1 MLTVITPENFH
12 EHAQILST
20 VITKTEAGKSNPS
33 LPIID
38 GIDSA
43 ACIIQFEPSSGVYGK
58 LLLRPF
64 NAPHISD
71 DTFNHFGLVRRQ
83 NIFIVEELSHVIA
96 PLSPFLD
103 TDQERDYLMRK
114 LYQNFYQGLLRF
126 ALPRLIDFMII
137 QSSAE
142 KFEDLGFLGCWP
154 FKSSLKPLRVTDAQT
169 GAVTVY
175 SLVPVDEAAF
185 LDFKIR
191 IEGPVFSS
199 HTDKTSAR
207 SYC

>member
-12 EHAQILST
+12 EHTQTLNT
-20 VITKTEAGKSNPS
+20 VITKTEVDKSNPP
-33 LPIID
+33 LPIVD

-43 ACIIQFEPSSGVYGK
+43 ACIIHFEPSSGLFGK

-71 DTFNHFGLVRRQ
+71 DTFTHFGLVRRP
-83 NIFIVEELSHVIA
+83 NIFIVEELSYAIT
-96 PLSPFLD
+96 PISPFLD
-103 TDQERDYLMRK
+103 TDQERDFLMRK

-126 ALPRLIDFMII
+126 ALPRLVDFMII
-137 QSSAE
+137 RSNAE

-154 FKSSLKPLRVTDAQT
+154 FKSSLKPLRTTDTQT
-169 GAVTVY
+169 GEVTVY

-199 HTDKTSAR
+199 HTEKTPIS

>member
-1 MLTVITPENFH
+1 MLTVITPENLS
-12 EHAQILST
+12 EHAQTLTT
-20 VITKTEAGKSNPS
+20 VITKTEGGKSKAP

-38 GIDSA
+38 GVDSA
-43 ACIIQFEPSSGVYGK
+43 ACIVHFEPSSGLFGK

-64 NAPHISD
+64 DAPHISD
-71 DTFNHFGLVRRQ
+71 DTFTHFGLVRRP
-83 NIFIVEELSHVIA
+83 NIFIVEELSYVIN
-96 PLSPFLD
+96 PLTPFLD
-103 TDQERDYLMRK
+103 TDQERDFLMRK

-126 ALPRLIDFMII
+126 ALPRLVDFMII
-137 QSSAE
+137 RSSAE

-154 FKSSLKPLRVTDAQT
+154 FKSSLKPLRVADPQT
-169 GAVTVY
+169 GKITVY

-191 IEGPVFSS
+191 IEGLVFSA
-199 HTDKTSAR
+199 HTEKTPIS